1 MRQGVVTAVSGDTCS
16 VLIGGSDVAVDGVQ
30 HLNCCAP
37 AIDDVVWIASDGADL
52 WIIGTHGDPPPID
65 PARLP
70 AFETYFADADP
81 AGAPAPVTG
90 LEGAA
95 AMTGVMLSWDLPPE
109 AMWRTW
115 EVYEGASP
123 GFTPGTPILTTTATV
138 VTIAH
143 DPGSGPWY
151 YKVRALNSRSEASAD
166 VEAGPFTLPALPE
179 VELGP
184 GSVHAENMA
193 AGAVDLASAV
203 VAGQLLA
210 AKLADNAVT
219 QDKLADTINSTI
231 ADAQSAAAAA
241 EAAAADAA
249 AAAGSADDKAVAA
262 QAAATA
268 AAAAAAVA
276 DGKAVTAQG
285 VASAAASAA
294 ATADANAAAAA
305 GLAASKA
312 VVLYQTAAPDST
324 YQNANTLWIDTT
336 GSANTPK
343 RWSGSAWL
351 AVTDKAATD
360 AATAAAAANTAAGN
374 AASAAATAAAAAATA
389 DGKAVAAQSTADGAA
404 SAAASAAGTANT
416 ALTTANGKNK
426 IIFSTSDASGTA
438 YATGDV
444 WFKKSGA
451 LIVAQWEF
459 VAGAWS
465 ARTLDSAVIA
475 NLDAGK
481 ITAGSIDV
489 ARLAA
494 GSITAAKLNVADVQA
509 AVVTAA
515 KINALSI
522 DAAAVKAG
530 TLDVARIGAG
540 SITANEINVASVQA
554 AVVTAAKVNTLAL
567 SAGAITTGTMDADRI
582 AAGSIEADP
591 LQRLR
596 PASEPRHR
604 HQDQHAGAQRQ
615 HHQRGHDRHRA
626 PQRGRDSGRRRH
638 RRRDQRADD
647 QRRQHHRRQYRRRR
661 PHGHHAGDQRTLTVG
676 DGRDYQDRD
685 LR

>member
-30 HLNCCAP
+30 HLNSCAP

-65 PARLP
+65 PSRLP

-81 AGAPAPVTG
+81 AGSPAPVTG
-90 LEGAA
+90 LEGTA

-123 GFTPGTPILTTTATV
+123 GFTPGTPILTTTASV

-210 AKLADNAVT
+210 ANLADNAVT
-219 QDKLADTINSTI
+219 QAKLADTINSTI

-262 QAAATA
+262 QAAASV

-336 GSANTPK
+336 G
-343 RWSGSAWL
+343 R
-351 AVTDKAATD
+351 
-360 AATAAAAANTAAGN
+360 
-374 AASAAATAAAAAATA
+374 
-389 DGKAVAAQSTADGAA
+389 
-404 SAAASAAGTANT
+404 
-416 ALTTANGKNK
+416 
-426 IIFSTSDASGTA
+426 
-438 YATGDV
+438 
-444 WFKKSGA
+444 
-451 LIVAQWEF
+451 
-459 VAGAWS
+459 
-465 ARTLDSAVIA
+465 R
-475 NLDAGK
+475 
-481 ITAGSIDV
+481 
-489 ARLAA
+489 
-494 GSITAAKLNVADVQA
+494 
-509 AVVTAA
+509 
-515 KINALSI
+515 
-522 DAAAVKAG
+522 
-530 TLDVARIGAG
+530 
-540 SITANEINVASVQA
+540 
-554 AVVTAAKVNTLAL
+554 
-567 SAGAITTGTMDADRI
+567 
-582 AAGSIEADP
+582 
-591 LQRLR
+591 
-596 PASEPRHR
+596 
-604 HQDQHAGAQRQ
+604 QHAEEV
-615 HHQRGHDRHRA
+615 D
-626 PQRGRDSGRRRH
+626 GRRVGRRH
-638 RRRDQRADD
+638 RQGRDRRRRRRR
-647 QRRQHHRRQYRRRR
+647 RRQHRRR
-661 PHGHHAGDQRTLTVG
+661 
-676 DGRDYQDRD
+676 
-685 LR
+685 